1 MSRPSVA
8 DAPSTEV
15 PDYIAR
21 RAECERLVSQHAR
34 VRTTGQE
41 VVIDVVDHHTG
52 GIVMASWRDEV
63 GEVHRRPFSLADLD
77 LL

>member
-1 MSRPSVA
+1 MPRPSVA
-8 DAPSTEV
+8 DAPPIEV

-21 RAECERLVSQHAR
+21 RAECERLVSQRAR
-34 VRTTGQE
+34 VRSTGQE

-52 GIVMASWRDEV
+52 GIVMASWRDEID
-63 GEVHRRPFSLADLD
+63 EAHRRPFSLADLD